1 MEMITGS
8 CLYCG
13 QQQTIRVSGQVDE
26 EQVDRLVTERCM
38 CDGALKARTQ
48 EENMSRVQ

>member
-13 QQQTIRVSGQVDE
+13 QQQAIRVSGKITESEAD
-26 EQVDRLVTERCM
+26 LIVTEKC
-38 CDGALKARTQ
+38 
-48 EENMSRVQ
+48 N